1 MYVVPDR
8 VVAAPVP
15 EGVAILN
22 TQTNRYYTLN
32 SVGEFIW
39 RGLCAGQSGDAIVA
53 GLSEEYDVD
62 PVLARSDLTALLG
75 KLEAAGLI
83 AEAPYCGNT

>member
-1 MYVVPDR
+1 MYIVPDR

-32 SVGEFIW
+32 SVGEYIW
-39 RGLCAGQSGDAIVA
+39 RGLCDGQTSDVIIA
-53 GLSEEYDVD
+53 GLAETYDVE
-62 PVLARSDLTALLG
+62 ASRAEADLSALLSQ
-75 KLEAAGLI
+75 LENAGLI
-83 AEAPYCGNT
+83 AQSNEPA

>member
-1 MYVVPDR
+1 MYIVPDR

-39 RGLCAGQSGDAIVA
+39 RGLCAGQSGEDIIS
-53 GLSEEYDVD
+53 GLAETYDVGLD
-62 PVLARSDLTALLG
+62 RARSDLSSLLS
-75 KLEAAGLI
+75 KLEDAGLI
-83 AEAPYCGNT
+83 TESHEST

>member
-1 MYVVPDR
+1 MYIVPDR

-15 EGVAILN
+15 DGVAILN

-39 RGLCAGQSGDAIVA
+39 RGLCAGQSQDDIVA
-53 GLSEEYDVD
+53 GLAEEYDVE
-62 PVLARSDLTALLG
+62 PGRAETDLTALVTNLV
-75 KLEAAGLI
+75 AAGLI
-83 AEAPYCGNT
+83 TETHEPA